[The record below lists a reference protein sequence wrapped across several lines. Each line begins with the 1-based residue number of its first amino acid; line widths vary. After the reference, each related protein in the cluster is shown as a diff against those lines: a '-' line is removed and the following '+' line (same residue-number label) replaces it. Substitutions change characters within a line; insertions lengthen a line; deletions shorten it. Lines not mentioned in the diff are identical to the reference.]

1 MVRGVD
7 AAHHHRGDA
16 GMTATAIGVLLV
28 VVSTM
33 VEGFGQV
40 FLKKSAL
47 ESLRRRFWILLGVS
61 VLIVEVLLYSGALHF
76 LAVSTAFPLTSLS
89 FVMVTVLSRWLLGEV
104 ITPKRWIGVGLILI
118 GTTLIV
124 AHA

>member
-1 MVRGVD
+1 
-7 AAHHHRGDA
+7 
-16 GMTATAIGVLLV
+16 MTATAIGILLV

-47 ESLRRRFWILLGVS
+47 ETMRRRFWILLGVT

-89 FVMVTVLSRWLLGEV
+89 FVVVTVLSRWLLDEV
-104 ITPKRWIGVGLILI
+104 VTPRRWVGVGLILI

-124 AHA
+124 VHA